1 MVTETAGYARPGP
14 LPRYASEPGM
24 TVTPGPGGHGRARSG
39 RALMAADP
47 GVTAGPALA
56 ATAYSSSPACIVSG
70 HDSESPA
77 VAAAARVPDRHRDS

>member
-1 MVTETAGYARPGP
+1 
-14 LPRYASEPGM
+14 M

-70 HDSESPA
+70 HDSES
-77 VAAAARVPDRHRDS
+77 RVTGGRRGGPGAGPSP